1 MSALTRLV
9 VSRKAVECIYIIAGI
24 GSRTTSI
31 SRIETIHFSYHIIDI
46 VVCTTCFELQLVGLG

>member
-9 VSRKAVECIYIIAGI
+9 VSRKAVECIYTQV

-31 SRIETIHFSYHIIDI
+31 SRMETIHFSYHIIDI
-46 VVCTTCFELQLVGLG
+46 VVCTKCFELQLVGLG